1 MQWLQSPFAN
11 RFNRMV
17 RDHGHVFQGRYKALL
32 IEADAQKRRELHQAL
47 CRGWYIG
54 TREGRKALLGISTK
68 GHSEMGKVKIC
79 AATEKISQSVARERL
94 SPSR

>member
-32 IEADAQKRRELHQAL
+32 IEADAQKRRELNQAL

-54 TREGRKALLGISTK
+54 TRCTCQPPMGPLYEGRIY
-68 GHSEMGKVKIC
+68 
-79 AATEKISQSVARERL
+79 
-94 SPSR
+94 P